1 MDFLLPSCPGLKL
14 THLEVYDEQL
24 VLTVTS
30 TDPLAYCPGC
40 QTASRQV
47 HCYYTRTVAD
57 LCWADLGV
65 RMKLRVRRFVCANTT
80 CARRTFAERLGE
92 QIKAYAR
99 RTKRCDSQLQTIG
112 LMLGGNAGARL
123 AKIMRVSVSSDTLLR
138 LVRALEVPEQQTAE
152 VLGIDDFALCKG
164 QKYGTILVD
173 LENQHL
179 VDLLPDREK
188 ATVTAWLKAHPG
200 VKLISRDRGGSYA
213 EAAREGAPLATQIA
227 DRFHLSQNL
236 GETLERALRREYPTI
251 ELIFAGVP
259 QETPS
264 TDPSLPLLRHE
275 ADKQVSQQRR
285 MTVYERV
292 ISLSEQ
298 GYTQGDIATQ
308 LRMSRKKV
316 RQLLQGPPRPPVYKS
331 RPTKLTPYTSYLK
344 HRFVEEAC
352 DNSLQLYREI
362 RNLGYAGCRSVVTN
376 YVTQL
381 RQQAG
386 VKAMTGRKQSKQPKP
401 LKDSV
406 PAPGPLHWCF
416 LLPEERLNAKQQV
429 QLALLC
435 QQEAR
440 FALLHQLAQAFVHLL
455 HEHTD
460 AGLTEWFKK
469 VQRSKIPELIS
480 FAKGL
485 QRDEAA
491 VRAGLSLKWSQG
503 PVEGAI
509 NKLKLIKR
517 SMYGRAKFDLLRIRV
532 LCAA

>member
-1 MDFLLPSCPGLKL
+1 MDFLLPSCPDLKL
-14 THLEVYDEQL
+14 TRVEVSDQQL
-24 VLTVTS
+24 TVLVTS
-30 TDPLAYCPGC
+30 TNPLTCCPVC

-47 HCYYTRTVAD
+47 HCYYSRTITD
-57 LCWADLGV
+57 LCWANLRV
-65 RMKLRVRRFVCANTT
+65 RLQLRVRRFVCSNPL
-80 CARRTFAERLGE
+80 CPRRTFAERLGE

-99 RTKRCDSQLQTIG
+99 RTKRCESQLQTIG

-123 AKIMRVSVSSDTLLR
+123 AKLMGMSVSSDTLLR
-138 LVRALEVPEQQTAE
+138 LVRALEVPKRAVPQ
-152 VLGIDDFALCKG
+152 VLGIDDFALRKG
-164 QKYGTILVD
+164 QKYGTVLVD
-173 LENQHL
+173 LERQHL

-213 EAAREGAPLATQIA
+213 EAAREGAPRATQIA

-236 GETLERALRREYPTI
+236 GETLERVLRREYPAI
-251 ELIFAGVP
+251 EQIFAGAP

-264 TDPSLPLLRHE
+264 PDPSLLLLRHE
-275 ADKQVSQQRR
+275 AEKQVSQQRR

-292 ISLSEQ
+292 IFLSQQ
-298 GYTQGDIATQ
+298 GYNQSNIATQ

-331 RPTKLTPYTSYLK
+331 RPTKLTPYMSYLK
-344 HRFVEEAC
+344 HRFLEEAC

-362 RNLGYAGCRSVVTN
+362 RNLGYDGCRSVVTN

-386 VKAMTGRKQSKQPKP
+386 VTAMTGRKQSRQPKP
-401 LKDSV
+401 LKETV
-406 PAPGPLHWCF
+406 PAPGPLRWCF
-416 LLPEERLNAKQQV
+416 LLPQERLNAKQQA
-429 QLALLC
+429 QLAQLC
-435 QQEAR
+435 QREAR
-440 FALLHQLAQAFVHLL
+440 FALLHHLAQAFVHLL
-455 HEHTD
+455 HEQTD
-460 AGLTEWFKK
+460 AGLTPWFKE
-469 VQRSKIPELIS
+469 VYRSKIPELIS

-485 QRDEAA
+485 QRDETA

-503 PVEGAI
+503 PVEGTI

-517 SMYGRAKFDLLRIRV
+517 SMYGRANFDLLRIRG

>member
-14 THLEVYDEQL
+14 THLEVYDQQL

-30 TDPLAYCPGC
+30 TDPVACCPVC
-40 QTASRQV
+40 QMASRQV

-57 LCWADLGV
+57 LCWADLEV
-65 RMKLRVRRFVCANTT
+65 RLKLHVRRFVCANTI

-99 RTKRCDSQLQTIG
+99 RTKRCGTQLQSIG

-123 AKIMRVSVSSDTLLR
+123 AKIMGLLVSSDTLLR
-138 LVRALEVPEQQTAE
+138 LVRALEVPERATPE
-152 VLGIDDFALCKG
+152 VLGIDDFALLKG

-173 LENQHL
+173 LEKRHP

-188 ATVTAWLKAHPG
+188 TTVVAWLKAHPG
-200 VKLISRDRGGSYA
+200 VKVISRDRGGTYA
-213 EAAREGAPLATQIA
+213 EAAREAAPLATQIA

-236 GETLERALRREYPTI
+236 GETLERIMRREYPTI
-251 ELIFAGVP
+251 EQIFGV
-259 QETPS
+259 QAQDVQS
-264 TDPSLPLLRHE
+264 TDPSLPLQRHE

-285 MTVYERV
+285 LTVYKRV

-298 GYTQGDIATQ
+298 GYNQGDIATQ

-316 RQLLQGPPRPPVYKS
+316 RHLLQGPPQPPVYKS
-331 RPTKLTPYTSYLK
+331 RPTKLTPYISYLK
-344 HRFVEEAC
+344 HRFSEEGC
-352 DNSLQLYREI
+352 DNSFQLYREI
-362 RNLGYAGCRSVVTN
+362 RKRGYDGCCSVVTN

-401 LKDSV
+401 LSGTV
-406 PAPGPLHWCF
+406 PAPGPLRWCF
-416 LLPEERLNAKQQV
+416 LLPQERLNDKQQA
-429 QLALLC
+429 QLAQLC
-435 QQEAR
+435 QSEAK
-440 FALLHQLAQAFVHLL
+440 FAVLHELAQAFVRLL
-455 HEHTD
+455 HEQTD
-460 AGLTEWFKK
+460 AGLTPWFKE
-469 VQRSKIPELIS
+469 VQRSQVPELIS

-491 VRAGLSLKWSQG
+491 VRVGLSLKWSQG
-503 PVEGAI
+503 PVEGTI

-517 SMYGRAKFDLLRIRV
+517 SMYGRANFDLLRTRV